1 MYGKKLKVEKIVEI
15 RNKIEMKW
23 EAVSYEKKS
32 LLSKVCKFFDF
43 LSAVKLKKM

>member
-23 EAVSYEKKS
+23 EAVSNIYK
-32 LLSKVCKFFDF
+32 
-43 LSAVKLKKM
+43 